1 MSDAEKRMKDR
12 KELDELFKAIEPAKN
27 ENIARRAIAL
37 AEYYIVKAENQA
49 KHIRDLEARNARSE
63 RKRGCWVDEE
73 IIRGIAERHCSECG
87 QLMTTAANVRMNFC
101 PNCGA
106 QMLET
111 EGCQRGFTCHR
122 GYKCMCF
129 QCGEE
134 DCERYQSEPP
144 DLTDSL
150 EDELFGQFEKAM
162 KGEKD
167 EQSD

>member
-63 RKRGCWVDEE
+63 RKRGRFVGTEFDGYADGNPVFYEWE
-73 IIRGIAERHCSECG
+73 CSECRCVFEEDEP
-87 QLMTTAANVRMNFC
+87 TYNYC

-106 QMLET
+106 YMGE
-111 EGCQRGFTCHR
+111 
-122 GYKCMCF
+122 K
-129 QCGEE
+129 GEE
-134 DCERYQSEPP
+134 
-144 DLTDSL
+144 
-150 EDELFGQFEKAM
+150 
-162 KGEKD
+162 
-167 EQSD
+167 